1 MKKII
6 TAIGNNRLAEEI
18 KKRNIYEVVSRDI
31 PYMEGV
37 LEVLDEIQDID
48 TIIIS
53 EILDGEIDFK
63 DLIRKIL
70 QKNEKIEIIV
80 FVEERNAEIQN
91 FLFSNGIY
99 KIFENNEV
107 DINTFINSISSNN
120 MNVTPDYNYINGE
133 LQKIREDMLEKENGK
148 NSFEEFNATGKVIV
162 LSGSYNSGKSTIA
175 SILAIEYAKKG
186 QKTLIIDF
194 DIYNSSI
201 NTLFN
206 IQKYKKSEIAFN
218 IENQIIKVS
227 KNLDALCAI
236 DLLFNNENTVD
247 YINLEDMI
255 RKFKVKYDIILI
267 DTSSDY
273 KYKYL
278 ARILNS
284 ADGIVFL
291 IVPSVVELKKSA
303 NLLEVFLEDFKID
316 KKKFQ
321 IVLNKVT
328 STSVDKMIIE
338 QMFKDI
344 VISGVTGFDEEIER
358 KVMNKKQEDL
368 VKINEKIGE

>member
-6 TAIGNNRLAEEI
+6 TAIGNNRLTEEI
-18 KKRNIYEVVSRDI
+18 KKRNAYEVVLRDI
-31 PYMEGV
+31 PYKEGV

-48 TIIIS
+48 VIVIS

-80 FVEERNAEIQN
+80 FVEEKNAEIQN
-91 FLFSNGIY
+91 FLFSHGIY

-107 DINTFINSISSNN
+107 DIDTFINSISNN

-133 LQKIREDMLEKENGK
+133 LQKIREEMLEKEEGK
-148 NSFEEFNATGKVIV
+148 YSFEEFNATGKVIV

-175 SILAIEYAKKG
+175 SVLAIEYAKKG

-194 DIYNSSI
+194 DTYNSSI

-227 KNLDALCAI
+227 KNLDALCAM
-236 DLLFNNENTVD
+236 DLLFNNDNTVD

-255 RKFKVKYDIILI
+255 RKFKIRYDIILI

-278 ARILNS
+278 SRVLNS

-303 NLLEVFLEDFKID
+303 SLLEVFLKDFKID

-328 STSVDKMIIE
+328 NSSVDKMIIE
-338 QMFKDI
+338 QMFKEI
-344 VISGVTGFDEEIER
+344 IISSVTNFDEEIEK
-358 KVMNKKQEDL
+358 KVMSKKQGDL
-368 VKINEKIGE
+368 IQIIEKIGE